1 MDEIVT
7 TKGPL
12 KQPIIIHPLPYIL
25 QTHTCCA
32 IDGWY
37 LGITGWFSIIN
48 WEFGCVSC
56 PSASP
61 GEIGPSRSDHVLP
74 SLAWNVSSSTQ
85 ALAVWLLTMA
95 WLLSSFF
102 LVVKTVQGVD
112 IGLKDICG
120 NKLVGSCPD
129 KIALKVIGGESSCA
143 EKVPWNVL
151 IELTSGPQLQ
161 TAGCYYWGGIKI
173 KKKKKPKKL
182 WKIPN

>member
-7 TKGPL
+7 TQGPL

-25 QTHTCCA
+25 QTHTCCV

-151 IELTSGPQLQ
+151 IELTSGQQLQ

-173 KKKKKPKKL
+173 KKKKNP
-182 WKIPN
+182 